1 MGKNTTSTPVSTRSP
16 AKSWAERRQER
27 ALQLR
32 IWRTLYNAH
41 ALARKQFPDVDWVN
55 FLAILDVIAMA
66 RADGKPVDVSYLA
79 YEMGWPRTS
88 ALRRLRRY
96 ADAGYLMLNRKGRH
110 TYVNET
116 PLAQRRARRLV
127 DAVLEVMD
135 RDRLTDT
142 DTFSFRLSVRP
153 ERS

>member
-1 MGKNTTSTPVSTRSP
+1 MGKNTKSTPVSARSP
-16 AKSWAERRQER
+16 AKRWAVRRQER
-27 ALQLR
+27 ALELR

-66 RADGKPVDVSYLA
+66 RAENKPVDVSYLA

-96 ADAGYLMLNRKGRH
+96 ADAGYLTLNRKGRH
-110 TYVNET
+110 TYINET
-116 PLAQRRARRLV
+116 PLAQRRARRLI
-127 DAVLEVMD
+127 DAVLEGMD
-135 RDRLTDT
+135 RDHPTDM
-142 DTFSFRLSVRP
+142 DTFSLGLQIDNP
-153 ERS
+153 

>member
-1 MGKNTTSTPVSTRSP
+1 MPGSARSP
-16 AKSWAERRQER
+16 AKRWATRKRER
-27 ALQLR
+27 ALELR

-41 ALARKQFPDVDWVN
+41 ALARKQFPDVDWIN

-66 RADGKPVDVSYLA
+66 RAEGKSVDVSYLA

-96 ADAGYLMLNRKGRH
+96 ADAGYLMLSRKGRH

-116 PLAQRRARRLV
+116 TLAQRRARKLV
-127 DAVLEVMD
+127 DAVLEGMD
-135 RDRLTDT
+135 RDRSTVTDT
-142 DTFSFRLSVRP
+142 LSLGRKSDSP
-153 ERS
+153 

>member
-1 MGKNTTSTPVSTRSP
+1 MGKKTISTPVTARSS
-16 AKSWAERRQER
+16 AKPWAVRRQER
-27 ALQLR
+27 ALELR

-55 FLAILDVIAMA
+55 FLAILDVIETA
-66 RADGKPVDVSYLA
+66 RGESKPVDVSYLA

-96 ADAGYLMLNRKGRH
+96 ADAGYLMLSRKGRH

-116 PLAQRRARRLV
+116 PLAQRRARKLV
-127 DAVLEVMD
+127 DAVLEGMD
-135 RDRLTDT
+135 RDRLTGT
-142 DTFSFRLSVRP
+142 DTFSLRL
-153 ERS
+153 

>member
-1 MGKNTTSTPVSTRSP
+1 MGKNTTSTPVPARSP
-16 AKSWAERRQER
+16 AKRWAVRRRER
-27 ALQLR
+27 ALELR

-55 FLAILDVIAMA
+55 FLAILDVIETA
-66 RADGKPVDVSYLA
+66 RGESKPVDVSYLA

-96 ADAGYLMLNRKGRH
+96 ADAGYLMLSREGRH

-116 PLAQRRARRLV
+116 PLAQRRARRLIN
-127 DAVLEVMD
+127 AVLKGVD
-135 RDRLTDT
+135 RDRPTEM
-142 DTFSFRLSVRP
+142 DTF
-153 ERS
+153 

>member
-1 MGKNTTSTPVSTRSP
+1 VGKNTTSTPVPARSP
-16 AKSWAERRQER
+16 AKRWAVRRQER
-27 ALQLR
+27 ALELR

-55 FLAILDVIAMA
+55 FLAILDVIETA
-66 RADGKPVDVSYLA
+66 RGESKPVDVSYLA

-96 ADAGYLMLNRKGRH
+96 ADAGYLMLSREGRH

-116 PLAQRRARRLV
+116 PLAQRRARRLIN
-127 DAVLEVMD
+127 AVLKGVD
-135 RDRLTDT
+135 RDRPTEM
-142 DTFSFRLSVRP
+142 DTF
-153 ERS
+153 